1 MKKIISLFLFL
12 FLHFT
17 VFAGNLSFSFGDIAH
32 ILDVSPSFVSQA
44 GGTVIMSFEVTWEK
58 DYQIGSD
65 LQFIINGNVLSSG
78 IVCSQVRKAGAVAE
92 RVIADLRHFVQ
103 IPFRT

>member
-17 VFAGNLSFSFGDIAH
+17 VFAGNLSFSFGGIAH

-44 GGTVIMSFEVTWEK
+44 GGTVTC
-58 DYQIGSD
+58 
-65 LQFIINGNVLSSG
+65 LS
-78 IVCSQVRKAGAVAE
+78 R
-92 RVIADLRHFVQ
+92 
-103 IPFRT
+103 